1 MLTYYLLEFAK
12 ISASDNGIPTMDSNA
27 LLTNI
32 LNIVYFLAGAIA
44 VIVIIVAGIMY
55 TISSWD
61 SGRVSRAKNLLT
73 YALVGLVF
81 VAFAFVITNFFIG
94 RFK

>member
-44 VIVIIVAGIMY
+44 VIVIIVGH
-55 TISSWD
+55 S
-61 SGRVSRAKNLLT
+61 
-73 YALVGLVF
+73 
-81 VAFAFVITNFFIG
+81 FI
-94 RFK
+94 R